1 MRFWNDKLAG
11 NSSDVGTSD
20 QIRQGPE
27 KMEDQSS
34 DHPGEG
40 TTNLILPNNYTIFD
54 GSEESFLEEF
64 FRHNV
69 QERQKLVVLQES
81 SFLFPLKY
89 VDVVRRTKHYI
100 GRFAGTHN

>member
-1 MRFWNDKLAG
+1 
-11 NSSDVGTSD
+11 
-20 QIRQGPE
+20 
-27 KMEDQSS
+27 MEDQSG
-34 DHPGEG
+34 DYRGEG
-40 TTNLILPNNYTIFD
+40 TTHLILPNNYTMSD

-64 FRHNV
+64 FRQNV

-100 GRFAGTHN
+100 GRVARTHN